1 MNAMKAM
8 NAMKCLTPQDVKK
21 DYINYLEVRKMP
33 FKDGK
38 YKHSSGF
45 TIIVMNGEIM
55 LSPDHPVSVRLSDLF
70 NSSKWEEVK

>member
-1 MNAMKAM
+1 
-8 NAMKCLTPQDVKK
+8 
-21 DYINYLEVRKMP
+21 MP

-45 TIIVMNGEIM
+45 TIIVMGGEIM
-55 LSPDHPVSVRLSDLF
+55 LSPDHPLSVRLSDLF